1 MSTVYDL
8 LVIGSGPAG
17 QRAAIYGA
25 KLGKKVAL
33 VEMREV
39 VGGACISTGTIP
51 SKTMREAVLHLSGY
65 NYKSIYGM
73 NYRVKER
80 ITMADLAFRVQHVIK
95 TEIDVT
101 EAQLQRNNIEMLV
114 GVASFVSTEEG
125 ITKVKVTN
133 SRGSTIVDCKNVL
146 IATGTKPASSD
157 KVPINGTSIVNS
169 DLILELK
176 NLPKTMIVVGG
187 GVIGVEYTC
196 MFSALGVRVTLIER
210 RPRLLEFADQEI
222 IEALSY
228 HLRDSRV
235 TMRLNEEV
243 DSVEEMPDGT
253 VVATLNSKKKVQG
266 DALLY
271 AVGRQGN
278 VDELNLSAVGLEADS
293 RGRIPVD
300 KDFRTKVP
308 TIFAGGDVI
317 GFPSLASVSME
328 QGRIASAR
336 AFGDESV
343 LSNPSFYPYGIW
355 TIPEISFLGKTEE
368 QLTEEDV
375 PYEVGVAY
383 YREIARGQIRGDTT
397 GRLKLI
403 FHRVTHAILGVHIIG
418 EGASELVH
426 IGQAVMALGGRLDYF
441 VETVFN
447 YPTLAECYKVAAFN
461 GLNRVSKF
469 E

>member
-1 MSTVYDL
+1 MSSVYDL
-8 LVIGSGPAG
+8 IVIGSGPAG
-17 QRAAIYGA
+17 TRAAVSA
-25 KLGKKVAL
+25 SNPGKQVAL
-33 VEMREV
+33 VELREV
-39 VGGACISTGTIP
+39 VGGACINTGTIP

-95 TEIDVT
+95 TEVDVT
-101 EAQLQRNNIEMLV
+101 AAQLSRNNIETLV
-114 GVASFVSTEEG
+114 GMASFEDATHL
-125 ITKVKVTN
+125 KVT
-133 SRGSTIVDCKNVL
+133 SSYGSSVYEAKNFL
-146 IATGTKPASSD
+146 IATGTKPASSP
-157 KVPINGTSIVNS
+157 KVPINGHSIINS
-169 DLILELK
+169 DQVLDMV
-176 NLPKTMIVVGG
+176 NLPKTLIVVGA

-222 IEALSY
+222 VEALSY
-228 HLRDSRV
+228 HLRDTRV

-243 DSVEEMPDGT
+243 QSVEEMPDGT
-253 VVATLNSKKKVQG
+253 VVANLESKKKVQG

-278 VDELNLSAVGLEADS
+278 VDELNLAAVGVEADS

-328 QGRIASAR
+328 QGRIAAAR
-336 AFGDESV
+336 AFGDEQV
-343 LSNPSFYPYGIW
+343 VSNPGLYPYGIY
-355 TIPEISFLGKTEE
+355 TIPEISFIGKTEE

-397 GRLKLI
+397 GRLKII
-403 FHRVTHAILGVHIIG
+403 FHRKDHSILGVHIIG
-418 EGASELVH
+418 EGASELLH
-426 IGQAVMALGGRLDYF
+426 IGQAVMALGGKLEYF
-441 VETVFN
+441 VDTVFN

>member
-1 MSTVYDL
+1 
-8 LVIGSGPAG
+8 
-17 QRAAIYGA
+17 
-25 KLGKKVAL
+25 
-33 VEMREV
+33 
-39 VGGACISTGTIP
+39 
-51 SKTMREAVLHLSGY
+51 
-65 NYKSIYGM
+65 
-73 NYRVKER
+73 
-80 ITMADLAFRVQHVIK
+80 
-95 TEIDVT
+95 
-101 EAQLQRNNIEMLV
+101 MLV
-114 GVASFVSTEEG
+114 GTASFVDQNH
-125 ITKVKVTN
+125 VKVTN
-133 SRGSTIVDCKNVL
+133 SRGENTYEAKNIL
-146 IATGTKPASSD
+146 IATGTKPASSP
-157 KVPINGTSIVNS
+157 KVPINGRSIINS
-169 DLILELK
+169 DLILEMI

-222 IEALSY
+222 VEALSY

-243 DSVEEMPDGT
+243 ESVDEMPDGT
-253 VVATLNSKKKVQG
+253 VVANLESKKKLQG

-278 VDELNLSAVGLEADS
+278 VDELNLAAVGIESDS

-300 KDFRTKVP
+300 KDFATNVSH
-308 TIFAGGDVI
+308 IYAVGDVI

-336 AFGDESV
+336 AFGDETV
-343 LSNPSFYPYGIW
+343 VSNPSFYPYGIW

-368 QLTEEDV
+368 QLTDEDV

-403 FHRVTHAILGVHIIG
+403 FHRVTHALLGVHIIG

-426 IGQAVMALGGRLDYF
+426 IGQAVMALGGKLDYF

>member
-1 MSTVYDL
+1 MTTVYDL
-8 LVIGSGPAG
+8 IVIGSGPSG
-17 QRAAIYGA
+17 QRAAIYAA

-33 VEMREV
+33 IEMREV

-101 EAQLQRNNIEMLV
+101 EAQLSRNNIEMLT
-114 GVASFVSTEEG
+114 GTASFVDATHLQ
-125 ITKVKVTN
+125 VTN
-133 SRGSTIVDCKNVL
+133 SRGSTTYEAANIV
-146 IATGTKPASSD
+146 IATGTKPAASA
-157 KVPINGTSIVNS
+157 KVPINGSSIINS
-169 DLILELK
+169 DLVLDLK
-176 NLPKTMIVVGG
+176 SLPKTMIVVGG
-187 GVIGVEYTC
+187 GVIGVEFTC
-196 MFSALGVRVTLIER
+196 MFAALGVRVTLIER

-222 IEALSY
+222 VEALSY
-228 HLRDSRV
+228 HLRDARV
-235 TMRLNEEV
+235 TMRMNEEV
-243 DSVEEMPDGT
+243 ESVEELEDGS
-253 VVATLNSKKKVQG
+253 VVANLESKKKIQG

-278 VDELNLSAVGLEADS
+278 VDELNLSAIGVDADE

-300 KDFRTKVP
+300 KDYRTKAPNV
-308 TIFAGGDVI
+308 FAVGDVI

-328 QGRIASAR
+328 QGRVAAAR
-336 AFGDESV
+336 AFGDESI

-403 FHRVTHAILGVHIIG
+403 FHRENKSILGVHIIG
-418 EGASELVH
+418 EGASELLHV
-426 IGQAVMALGGRLDYF
+426 GQAVMALGGNIDYF
-441 VETVFN
+441 VDTVFN
-447 YPTLAECYKVAAFN
+447 YPTLAEAYKVAAFN
-461 GLNRVSKF
+461 GLNRLSKF